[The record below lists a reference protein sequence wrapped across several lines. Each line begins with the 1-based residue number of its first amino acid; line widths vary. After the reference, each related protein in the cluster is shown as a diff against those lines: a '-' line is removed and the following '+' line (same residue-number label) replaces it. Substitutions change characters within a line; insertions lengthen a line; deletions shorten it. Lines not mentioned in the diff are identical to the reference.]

1 MATPKGM
8 RAVRLPVNGTD
19 AVHVYSDDQR
29 IWLQL
34 RRNVPTERDIGR
46 PSFKAAL
53 YLTPGT
59 ARKLGLELLK
69 IAKRNNDRPKAKHPL
84 ATKPSPAKKQPPT
97 KVKQSTSTPTPK

>member
-8 RAVRLPVNGTD
+8 RAVKFPVNGTN

-34 RRNVPTERDIGR
+34 RRFVPTERDIGR

-53 YLTPGT
+53 CLSPDT
-59 ARKLGLELLK
+59 ASKLGLELLNTAEHNK
-69 IAKRNNDRPKAKHPL
+69 DKLKAKNPP
-84 ATKPSPAKKQPPT
+84 ATKQPSKAK
-97 KVKQSTSTPTPK
+97 TPK